1 MKKVGLI
8 GFGVVGR
15 GAFEILNKR
24 KAEIKNYFNEDV
36 EVVKIL
42 VRNKDKA
49 KDYSHLLANDFED
62 FISTD
67 LDVVAEMTGDV
78 EASYTYIKT
87 LLMKKI
93 PVVSSN
99 KAVVSKYFEEFTRIA
114 NESNVA
120 FLYESAV
127 AAAIPCIEVLRRGV
141 MSNEVS
147 EVRGIL
153 NGTSNFILSK
163 MFEEG
168 KDYDAVL
175 QTAKD
180 LGYAE
185 SDPTDD
191 VEGFDAMRKL
201 NILSSIAAQKYV
213 GEENIAVR
221 GISEI
226 SKTDVDCIKA
236 MGGTVKF
243 IAGGNFKDN
252 TFVVEPTI
260 VKASS
265 NFYNT
270 NDAINLVEIDFNNAG
285 TISLGGGGAG
295 SLPTGDAVVRDIL
308 DALSGNWYPVKLS
321 GKIEGNNLFKKSRY
335 YVRTEK
341 NLREMKSIVEKV
353 IAEGE
358 EKIFITKA
366 INRQELIKKADPKDF
381 FAKIL

>member
-1 MKKVGLI
+1 MKKIGLI

-24 KAEIKNYFNEDV
+24 KAEIKSYFNEDV

-49 KDYSHLLANDFED
+49 KDYAHLLANDFED
-62 FISTD
+62 FLSAD

-87 LLMKKI
+87 CLMRNI

-99 KAVVSKYFEEFTRIA
+99 KAVVSKYFEEFIQIA
-114 NESNVA
+114 NENNVP
-120 FLYESAV
+120 FLYESSV
-127 AAAIPCIEVLRRGV
+127 VAAIPCIEVLRRGII
-141 MSNEVS
+141 SNEVS

-168 KDYDAVL
+168 KDYGDVL
-175 QTAKD
+175 KTAQE

-185 SDPTDD
+185 ADPTDD

-213 GEENIAVR
+213 GEDNIVVR

-226 SKTDVDCIKA
+226 SKKDVECVKKVGATIKL
-236 MGGTVKF
+236 
-243 IAGGNFKDN
+243 IAVGKLKDN
-252 TFVVEPTI
+252 TFAVEPTI

-270 NDAINLVEIDFNNAG
+270 NDALNLVELDFNNAG

-295 SLPTGDAVVRDIL
+295 SLPTGDAVVRDLL
-308 DALSGNWYPVKLS
+308 DVISGNWYPVKIS
-321 GKIEGNNLFKKSRY
+321 GRVKANNASIKRRY
-335 YVRTEK
+335 YVRTK
-341 NLREMKSIVEKV
+341 KDLNEMKSIVEKV
-353 IAEGE
+353 IEDGA
-358 EKIFITKA
+358 EKIFITKE
-366 INRQELIKKADPKDF
+366 IEREELIKKADPKDF

>member
-1 MKKVGLI
+1 MKKIGLI

-24 KAEIKNYFNEDV
+24 KAEIKSYLNEDV
-36 EVVKIL
+36 EVVKIW
-42 VRNKDKA
+42 VRNKEKA
-49 KDYSHLLANDFED
+49 KDYAHLLTNDFED
-62 FISTD
+62 FLSAD

-78 EASYTYIKT
+78 EASYKYIKT
-87 LLMKKI
+87 CLKRNI
-93 PVVSSN
+93 SVVSSN
-99 KAVVSKYFEEFTRIA
+99 KAVVSKYFEEFTQIA
-114 NESNVA
+114 NENNVP
-120 FLYESAV
+120 FLYESSV

-141 MSNEVS
+141 ISNEVS

-168 KDYDAVL
+168 KDYGEVL
-175 QTAKD
+175 KRAQE

-185 SDPTDD
+185 ADPTDD

-213 GEENIAVR
+213 GEDNIVVR

-226 SKTDVDCIKA
+226 SKKDVACVKKVGATIKL
-236 MGGTVKF
+236 
-243 IAGGNFKDN
+243 IAGGNLKDN
-252 TFVVEPTI
+252 TFAVEPTI

-270 NDAINLVEIDFNNAG
+270 NDALNLVELDFNNAG

-308 DALSGNWYPVKLS
+308 DAISGNWYSVKIS
-321 GKIEGNNLFKKSRY
+321 GRVKANNASIKHRY
-335 YVRTEK
+335 YVRTK
-341 NLREMKSIVEKV
+341 NDLNEMKSIVEKG
-353 IAEGE
+353 IEDGG
-358 EKIFITKA
+358 EKIFITKE
-366 INRQELIKKADPKDF
+366 IEREELIKKADPKDF

>member
-1 MKKVGLI
+1 MKKIGLI

-24 KAEIKNYFNEDV
+24 KAEIKSYLNEDV

-42 VRNKDKA
+42 VRNKEKA
-49 KDYSHLLANDFED
+49 KDYAHLLTNDFED
-62 FISTD
+62 FLSAD

-78 EASYTYIKT
+78 EASYKYIKT
-87 LLMKKI
+87 CLKRNI
-93 PVVSSN
+93 SVVSSN
-99 KAVVSKYFEEFTRIA
+99 KAVVSKYFEEFTQIA
-114 NESNVA
+114 NENNVP
-120 FLYESAV
+120 FLYESSV

-141 MSNEVS
+141 ISNEVS

-168 KDYDAVL
+168 NDYDEVL
-175 QTAKD
+175 KTAQE

-185 SDPTDD
+185 ADPTDD

-213 GEENIAVR
+213 GEDNIVVR

-226 SKTDVDCIKA
+226 SKKDVACVKKVGATIKL
-236 MGGTVKF
+236 
-243 IAGGNFKDN
+243 IAGGNLKDN
-252 TFVVEPTI
+252 TFAVEPTI

-270 NDAINLVEIDFNNAG
+270 NDALNLVELDFNNAG

-308 DALSGNWYPVKLS
+308 DAISGNWYSVKIS
-321 GKIEGNNLFKKSRY
+321 GRVKANNASIKHRY
-335 YVRTEK
+335 YVRTK
-341 NLREMKSIVEKV
+341 NDLNEMKSIVEKV
-353 IAEGE
+353 IEDGG
-358 EKIFITKA
+358 EKIFITKE
-366 INRQELIKKADPKDF
+366 IEREELIKKADPKDF

>member
-1 MKKVGLI
+1 MKKIGLI

-24 KAEIKNYFNEDV
+24 KAEIKSYLNEDV

-42 VRNKDKA
+42 VRNKNKA
-49 KDYSHLLANDFED
+49 KDYAHLLSNDFED
-62 FISTD
+62 FLSGD

-78 EASYTYIKT
+78 EASYKYIKT
-87 LLMKKI
+87 CLKRNI

-114 NESNVA
+114 NEKNVP
-120 FLYESAV
+120 FLYESSV

-141 MSNEVS
+141 ISNEVS

-168 KDYDAVL
+168 KDYSEVL
-175 QTAKD
+175 KTAQE

-213 GEENIAVR
+213 GEDNIVVK

-226 SKTDVDCIKA
+226 SKKDVECVKA
-236 MGGTVKF
+236 IGATVKL

-252 TFVVEPTI
+252 TFAVEPTI
-260 VKASS
+260 VKARS

-270 NDAINLVEIDFNNAG
+270 NVALNLVEIDFNNAG

-308 DALSGNWYPVKLS
+308 DAVSGNWYPVKIS
-321 GKIEGNNLFKKSRY
+321 GRVKTNNASIKCRY
-335 YVRTEK
+335 YVRTK
-341 NLREMKSIVEKV
+341 KDLNEMKSIVEEV
-353 IAEGE
+353 IEEGAEN
-358 EKIFITKA
+358 IFITKE
-366 INRQELIKKADPKDF
+366 IEREELIKKADPKDF